1 MFSDVVGYT
10 AIMGRDEHEALR
22 ALDAHRELL
31 RALLP
36 KFNGRMV
43 GEIGDGTLT
52 AFHSAIDAVNCA
64 REVQASLQQDQ
75 PELKVRIGIHLGD
88 VVFSNNT
95 VLGDGVNVASRI
107 HALAPPGGI
116 CVSANVHDEIRNKP
130 GTRFKDLGKQRLKNV
145 SRPIRVYQ
153 LAASDLTA
161 QSAAPSGDRR
171 RTAII
176 AGAGVVI
183 LAGLAVV
190 LMRLRS
196 PAPAP
201 APHQNPGAAK
211 RTISSIAVLPL
222 DNFSGDPNQEYFSD
236 GLTDELTTDLAT
248 ISALRVISRG
258 SVMQYKGAHRPPTPE
273 IAKALNVDA
282 VVEGSVMRVGD
293 KVRVTAQL
301 IDAPN
306 DKHLWAKSYERDS
319 RDVLA
324 MQDEVALAIAREIN
338 VEVTPRE
345 QERFANSRA
354 VNPQAHEAYL
364 KGRYFLES
372 YSEERVKKAIVQFE
386 DAIKIDPNFAL
397 PYTGLADAYGYG
409 DDWYFPATEVMPK
422 AKAAAE
428 KALQLDNSLA
438 EAHASLAF
446 INYQYDFDW
455 AGGEREFRRAIEL
468 NPNYALAHDEYG
480 YLLTWQGRFDEAVAE
495 FRRAVELD
503 PLSAGFT
510 NDLSVPL
517 GYQAKYDAAKQQLRK
532 ALELDPSFFFAQWGL
547 GWTDV
552 EAGRFKAAVAE
563 LEKARAMNSPPFV
576 TGFLGYAYAASGDR
590 AKAQATIAELNQMS
604 SRRFVSPF
612 CTAIV
617 YLGLGDKPRALE
629 GLEKAYEVRSQWL
642 TLLKVDKVFDP
653 LRSEPRFIALLKKV
667 RLNQ

>member
-1 MFSDVVGYT
+1 
-10 AIMGRDEHEALR
+10 
-22 ALDAHRELL
+22 
-31 RALLP
+31 
-36 KFNGRMV
+36 
-43 GEIGDGTLT
+43 
-52 AFHSAIDAVNCA
+52 
-64 REVQASLQQDQ
+64 
-75 PELKVRIGIHLGD
+75 
-88 VVFSNNT
+88 
-95 VLGDGVNVASRI
+95 
-107 HALAPPGGI
+107 
-116 CVSANVHDEIRNKP
+116 
-130 GTRFKDLGKQRLKNV
+130 
-145 SRPIRVYQ
+145 
-153 LAASDLTA
+153 
-161 QSAAPSGDRR
+161 
-171 RTAII
+171 
-176 AGAGVVI
+176 
-183 LAGLAVV
+183 
-190 LMRLRS
+190 
-196 PAPAP
+196 
-201 APHQNPGAAK
+201 
-211 RTISSIAVLPL
+211 
-222 DNFSGDPNQEYFSD
+222 
-236 GLTDELTTDLAT
+236 
-248 ISALRVISRG
+248 
-258 SVMQYKGAHRPPTPE
+258 
-273 IAKALNVDA
+273 
-282 VVEGSVMRVGD
+282 MRVGD

-338 VEVTPRE
+338 IELTPQE
-345 QERFANSRA
+345 QAHLANSRA

-428 KALQLDNSLA
+428 KALQLDDSSA
-438 EAHASLAF
+438 EAHTSLSF
-446 INYQYDFDW
+446 INWQYDFDW

-510 NDLSVPL
+510 NDLGVPL

-552 EAGRFKAAVAE
+552 EAGRFNAAVAE
-563 LEKARAMNSPPFV
+563 LEKARAMDSPPFV
-576 TGFLGYAYAASGDR
+576 TGFLGYAYTASGDR

-617 YLGLGDKPRALE
+617 YLGLGDRPRALE

-653 LRSEPRFIALLKKV
+653 LRSDPRFIALLKKV